1 MGKFV
6 CLIGSLLA
14 SSVSGGKVDPL
25 IIKVDAVIDG
35 DIKAAFQI
43 IDENNPEG
51 VSDGK
56 INQTEAE
63 KYANMLGQKKGA
75 DFVKEADTITR
86 DRVIDLQEFRKYVQ
100 SKAIPINHRIA
111 FQIID
116 ETNEQGISDGK
127 IHEEEAARYA
137 ETLKQLNAAALFKAA
152 DTIQS
157 DKAIDSE
164 EFMEYVNSKAFVF
177 NRIDNRFNRKDED
190 GDGTLSECEVS
201 KALKKSA
208 DITADGSVDKKEF
221 TVFRKML
228 YYFKSVDKDEDGK
241 ISECEASSDVNPTFL
256 SDMDVKTFTELL
268 SRADGFRTFQQNATQ
283 NEALNKDSA
292 IDRRELAVY
301 LLKLGPW
308 ERI

>member
-14 SSVSGGKVDPL
+14 SSVSGEEVDPL

-43 IDENNPEG
+43 IDENNPAG

-56 INQTEAE
+56 IKEAEAE
-63 KYANMLGQKKGA
+63 KYANMLGA

-86 DRVIDLQEFRKYVQ
+86 DRAIDLQEFRNYVQ

-116 ETNEQGISDGK
+116 ETNEQGVSDEK
-127 IHEEEAARYA
+127 IHEKEAARYA
-137 ETLKQLNAAALFKAA
+137 ETLKQPNAAALFKAA
-152 DTIQS
+152 DTNPS

-177 NRIDNRFNRKDED
+177 DRIDNRFNRIDED

-201 KALKKSA
+201 EALKSA

-256 SDMDVKTFTELL
+256 SDMDVQTFTELL
-268 SRADGFRTFQQNATQ
+268 SRADGFTTSQQE
-283 NEALNKDSA
+283 EALNKDSA

-301 LLKLGPW
+301 LLKLGRGR
-308 ERI
+308 RI